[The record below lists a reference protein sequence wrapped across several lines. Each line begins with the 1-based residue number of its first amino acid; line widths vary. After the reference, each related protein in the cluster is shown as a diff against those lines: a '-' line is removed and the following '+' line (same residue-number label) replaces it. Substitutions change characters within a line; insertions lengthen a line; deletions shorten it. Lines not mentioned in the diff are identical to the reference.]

1 MEEEKMDTSQQ
12 GQKMSLESLS
22 KEEIIQKYK
31 GLLGIAKKAKQAKDE
46 ISEENRKLK
55 EQLQQH
61 ETQKDADKKALLT
74 MKEMLEVY
82 TENKLQLTTQVA
94 ELQKQRKLDTDNL
107 EKFAIENES
116 LKRQL
121 QRLTDDNE
129 SLLTDIENMEAQLKQ
144 VSGFGKEQKENLVL
158 LEKEIVQLKEAEAKS
173 HEIQLKNEELSQE
186 LQEMKEKY
194 KFIKDINT
202 EQRHKF
208 NSLKDRFIEVH
219 KKLKKLKECKRI
231 LLETQHEYA
240 DSVSQWQNE
249 IIRASKVLCKELN
262 NLRDENIKLLQKL
275 GRDRSNENV
284 GEKIVCVDKL
294 NELLQ
299 LSEKAKHD
307 YHNLQ
312 EENVKLKE
320 NLGIKPNESSSVTLE
335 SSVKRLDEMWQL
347 SKTALQEYH
356 AIRAENVMLKE
367 NAKSKVDHD
376 QLDSSKEFEKCY
388 KIAVKLQE
396 LQALAQKAS
405 EDYQIQS
412 LELEKLKEDYE
423 QLKNKNEIPEI
434 SEDRNEKLLKTEK
447 SLLDAQTEQQLQQ
460 EKHGFENQTQELE
473 NMKAELFKINEE
485 NHHLKTQLQDV
496 SKASIQKSLEDSLK
510 KSQSECQE
518 LSEKLKSLEQE
529 QLKDKQYFESLSL
542 DLHKV
547 NEEKLAL
554 NNKIQ
559 ELQKTAGETEAMF
572 CLKEQLLAAQQS
584 LEEYQQ
590 MYKNKEMEH
599 GELLD
604 EMRELNEALKARG
617 DLISR
622 QHEEHQILKTD
633 LKTNAEKLADIQ
645 QEIDKKDLQLTEKQS
660 ELETITKEISM
671 TKQKVETLEHTS
683 SLNEEKVRVLS
694 IELENIKSNTAATS
708 NELDNQSDVLSTSTI
723 SRADE
728 LQRLKDVEDS
738 FEDKYNKLRG
748 LAAKLKKKLQ
758 EETIVKHRLE
768 KEIQDFKSHEN
779 ELNAQL
785 VELKN
790 KISDMDSLQKQ
801 VNEKQKHI
809 DSLKAENQKLKLSRK
824 QANVLNLEIEAAEK
838 SLTDVTNKLAT
849 RSLELEAAQESLKS
863 KDSTILQLRKE
874 IDLLESSKASE
885 IKHSQELK
893 QQIDHLHKTL
903 RDEMHSKQQA
913 YDKSKILEQ
922 DLENLKLELENV
934 NSELAQSTSN
944 QESALRSLNNERE
957 QLSLQL
963 STTQEALSDCE
974 QKLKQA
980 DRVTED
986 LRVEYLDYKV
996 KAQAVLRKN
1005 QNRDSSKER
1014 ELEEEL
1020 VTMRATETRL
1030 NATIQT
1036 LTTKIETLEKQKDSL
1051 NDDNIRIQ
1059 KRSKELMTLI
1069 EDIRTQNDALN
1080 QEIQQNV
1087 QQQHET
1093 LKQHRQHIE
1102 SMDNCHKDQIQSLNT
1117 SHQRQLEQLR
1127 IELSQHIRL
1136 PTTVGAIKSTNQP
1149 PHAHI
1154 DYHSIDQGKLDFLLM
1169 EREDAEG
1176 SEEAAETLANL
1187 AASRKI
1193 SNDSSSAKRSLHDF
1207 MPLDELLNTPL
1218 NAINSET
1225 LITNSQ
1231 HQQHH
1236 YVTDNAMSVENTTT
1250 DFLQLELNSTKERLQ
1265 KQESRVRHLTALL
1278 AENEQDLAKLTQMND
1293 MLKEELRRQERSVE
1307 REQHMHNSEYVKNVI
1322 MKFLTLNNADE
1333 KTRLVPVLNTILK
1346 LNRSEAEML
1355 NCVAK
1360 GQKVTETTPR
1370 TGGWGNFLPWG
1381 NNSNN
1386 N

>member
-1 MEEEKMDTSQQ
+1 M
-12 GQKMSLESLS
+12 
-22 KEEIIQKYK
+22 
-31 GLLGIAKKAKQAKDE
+31 
-46 ISEENRKLK
+46 
-55 EQLQQH
+55 
-61 ETQKDADKKALLT
+61 T
-74 MKEMLEVY
+74 MKEMLEAY
-82 TENKLQLTTQVA
+82 TENKLQLTTQVV
-94 ELQKQRKLDTDNL
+94 ELQKQRKLDAENL
-107 EKFAIENES
+107 EKFSIENES

-144 VSGFGKEQKENLVL
+144 VSGFGKEQKQHLVS
-158 LEKEIVQLKEAEAKS
+158 LEKEIAQLKEAEVKA
-173 HEIQLKNEELSQE
+173 HEIQLKNDELCQE
-186 LQEMKEKY
+186 LQEIKEKY

-249 IIRASKVLCKELN
+249 IIRASKLLCKELN
-262 NLRDENIKLLQKL
+262 DLREENQKLLQKL
-275 GRDRSNENV
+275 GEEKENAA
-284 GEKIVCVDKL
+284 EKFICVDKL

-307 YHNLQ
+307 YLNLQ
-312 EENVKLKE
+312 HENVKLKE
-320 NLGIKPNESSSVTLE
+320 NLSIKTKESSPVSVDNY
-335 SSVKRLDEMWQL
+335 VKRLDEMWHL
-347 SKTALQEYH
+347 SESALGQYR
-356 AIRAENVMLKE
+356 AIKAENIALKN
-367 NAKSKVDHD
+367 NAKSQLDHH
-376 QLDSSKEFEKCY
+376 QLDSSEQFEKCF
-388 KIAVKLQE
+388 KIAVKLEE
-396 LQALAQKAS
+396 LQVLAQKAS
-405 EDYQIQS
+405 NDYQLQTT
-412 LELEKLKEDYE
+412 ELEKLKEDY
-423 QLKNKNEIPEI
+423 QRLKNNYEIADVSAEQ
-434 SEDRNEKLLKTEK
+434 NEK
-447 SLLDAQTEQQLQQ
+447 QLNT
-460 EKHGFENQTQELE
+460 K
-473 NMKAELFKINEE
+473 
-485 NHHLKTQLQDV
+485 
-496 SKASIQKSLEDSLK
+496 KSLEDSQNEYQQLLEKVQQLQKEKLSLEYQTQEFENLK
-510 KSQSECQE
+510 AELIKIHEEKQMQESLINSLQKSHIECQV
-518 LSEKLKSLEQE
+518 LTEKLEDLQQQ
-529 QLKDKQYFESLSL
+529 QLKDKKSFENLSL
-542 DLHKV
+542 EFQKV
-547 NEEKLAL
+547 SKEKQTL
-554 NNKIQ
+554 NDKLE
-559 ELQKTAGETEAMF
+559 ELQKTSVETEDMF
-572 CLKEQLLAAQQS
+572 AVKEQLLAARQS

-590 MYKNKEMEH
+590 MYKNKETEH

-622 QHEEHQILKTD
+622 QQEEHQVLKTE
-633 LKTNAEKLADIQ
+633 LKTNSERLANIQ
-645 QEIDKKDLQLTEKQS
+645 QELDKKDVELNEKQS
-660 ELETITKEISM
+660 ELETITKEIQS
-671 TKQKVETLEHTS
+671 TKQKLETLEHSS

-694 IELENIKSNTAATS
+694 MELENIKTNNANNSND
-708 NELDNQSDVLSTSTI
+708 LDNQSDVLSTSTI

-758 EETIVKHRLE
+758 EETVVKQKLE
-768 KEIQDFKSHEN
+768 KEIQDFKTRET
-779 ELNAQL
+779 ELSVQL
-785 VELKN
+785 KELKDKTYN
-790 KISDMDSLQKQ
+790 MDELQNQ
-801 VNEKQKHI
+801 IAEKQKHI
-809 DSLKAENQKLKLSRK
+809 DSLKAENQKLKSSRK

-838 SLTDVTNKLAT
+838 SLTEVTNKLAS
-849 RSLELEAAQESLKS
+849 RSLELETAQESLKS
-863 KDSTILQLRKE
+863 KDSTIIQLKKE

-913 YDKSKILEQ
+913 YDKSKVLEQ
-922 DLENLKLELENV
+922 DVENLKLELENV
-934 NSELAQSTSN
+934 KIELAQSTSN
-944 QESALRSLNNERE
+944 QETALKSLNNERE
-957 QLSLQL
+957 QLTLQL
-963 STTQEALSDCE
+963 TATQQALTDCE

-980 DRVTED
+980 ERTTDD

-1020 VTMRATETRL
+1020 VMMRATETRL
-1030 NATIQT
+1030 NTTIQT
-1036 LTTKIETLEKQKDSL
+1036 LTTKIESLEKQKDQL
-1051 NDDNIRIQ
+1051 NDDNMSLQ
-1059 KRSKELMTLI
+1059 KRSNELMTLI
-1069 EDIRTQNDALN
+1069 EDIRQQNDALN
-1080 QEIQQNV
+1080 QEIQQHI

-1093 LKQHRQHIE
+1093 LKQHRQQIE
-1102 SMDNCHKDQIQSLNT
+1102 SMDNCHKEQIQSLNA

-1127 IELSQHIRL
+1127 KELSQHIRL
-1136 PTTVGAIKSTNQP
+1136 PPTIGATKSSNLP
-1149 PHAHI
+1149 SHLHI
-1154 DYHSIDQGKLDFLLM
+1154 DHHSIDQGKLDFLLM

-1176 SEEAAETLANL
+1176 SEEAAETLASL

-1225 LITNSQ
+1225 LITNTQ
-1231 HQQHH
+1231 QQQQQHH
-1236 YVTDNAMSVENTTT
+1236 YIMDNTMNAERDNS

-1360 GQKVTETTPR
+1360 GQKVTETTQR

-1386 N
+1386 NN